1 MKINSFEDLQKLE
14 NKIGSQLRTLR
25 LGDVLFSLRYFNHL
39 EPFMIAGIT
48 LFACRYCT
56 PSKINQNI
64 KQSDIKQIVE
74 KIVDYLLADPITFDK
89 TLKEEF
95 IHSNPVYLL
104 LRIVSHQFPFYDN
117 PFGRYAQP
125 KILFH
130 ELPKQIQG
138 KPDVPDFN
146 LEEKFLDLNGVS
158 LINFLTVGFVASAAS
173 RSNFTFSQAYFN
185 KARSQ
190 GINLPEDKELQL
202 VINQL
207 ATDSSQIKNLYQKYQ
222 NSDRRFAMYDF
233 NPLFLYPII
242 RPCQGKHFQ
251 RITPNQDFFHAPLPQ
266 LIDYRIS
273 TGIYYQLFNEY
284 KEDFSKYF
292 GYLFEAYVGEVIK
305 NSLTSETLL
314 SEIEA
319 RQFYPTN
326 KGKVPD
332 WIVVD
337 GNTLILIECK
347 ATRFSRAAQ
356 AIASEDAINK
366 SLAQVKKG
374 LKQLNSFIN
383 ACKSKLPELERFQ
396 HCNAFKP
403 VLITFEPLEL
413 INSEF
418 FREHINQ
425 LLQEEEI
432 QDLAWQILSVGN
444 LEILQPHL
452 ATGIK
457 LTQVLDELWNKRF
470 NEVLDSLCLKT
481 NRSYGDSF
489 LYPKQEELYQK
500 LGIPDTAN

>member
-1 MKINSFEDLQKLE
+1 MFYLFLEWNSPA
-14 NKIGSQLRTLR
+14 
-25 LGDVLFSLRYFNHL
+25 NHL
-39 EPFMIAGIT
+39 EPFIVSGIA
-48 LFACRYCT
+48 LFACRYCI
-56 PSKINQNI
+56 PSKINQKIQQINI
-64 KQSDIKQIVE
+64 QSITNLVRE
-74 KIVDYLLADPITFDK
+74 YLTTDPIAFDK
-89 TLKEEF
+89 EIQEEF
-95 IHSNPVYLL
+95 YQSNP
-104 LRIVSHQFPFYDN
+104 IVLFIRKAYQQFPFYDN

-146 LEEKFLDLNGVS
+146 LEAKFQELNGVS
-158 LINFLTVGFVASAAS
+158 LIDFITVGFVTSAVS
-173 RSNFTFSQAYFN
+173 RGNFTFSQAFFN

-190 GINLPEDKELQL
+190 GINLPKEQELQL

-207 ATDSSQIKNLYQKYQ
+207 ATDSSQIKNLYNKYQ

-233 NPLFLYPII
+233 NPLFLYPVI
-242 RPCQGKHFQ
+242 RPCKGKQFQ

-292 GYLFEAYVGEVIK
+292 GYLFETYVGEVIK
-305 NSLTSETLL
+305 NCLTSETLL
-314 SEIEA
+314 SETKI

-337 GNTLILIECK
+337 SNTLILIECK

-356 AIASEDAINK
+356 AIASEDVINK

-383 ACKSKLPELERFQ
+383 ACKLKLPELERFQ
-396 HCNAFKP
+396 DCNIFKP

-418 FREHINQ
+418 FRKHINQ
-425 LLQEEEI
+425 LLQEEGI

-457 LTQVLDELWNKRF
+457 LTQVLDELWNKTF

-489 LYPKQEELYQK
+489 SYPQQEELYQK
-500 LGIPDTAN
+500 LGIPDVERDLN